1 MYNWTR
7 SLVPGHCKRR
17 GLPVQCN
24 FAHIEGVF
32 VPFPILDQVTHASL
46 YAYIDPGSTSFL
58 LQVIVGGV
66 AALIVVA
73 RAYWRR
79 TIDFVRRG
87 RDSDK

>member
-1 MYNWTR
+1 M
-7 SLVPGHCKRR
+7 
-17 GLPVQCN
+17 
-24 FAHIEGVF
+24 
-32 VPFPILDQVTHASL
+32 PFPMLDQATHASL

-79 TIDFVRRG
+79 AIDFVRRG

>member
-1 MYNWTR
+1 M
-7 SLVPGHCKRR
+7 
-17 GLPVQCN
+17 
-24 FAHIEGVF
+24 
-32 VPFPILDQVTHASL
+32 LDQATHASL